1 MYRRAPSAGASA
13 PIDDDLDYLDIPAFL
28 RRAVDGGPLSAPS
41 PRLPTDE
48 HPGRTPLALSNWL
61 RKTPRNRWPRT
72 YRELQATG
80 LGAEVLD
87 WLELVVAL
95 SDSIRWEEETVVT
108 TFLHC
113 LSTDEFHEL
122 LARRGRMA
130 DTARAIVQGL
140 QWAPAGQPEVQT
152 SGQVAPILA
161 ARILTALRGITADR
175 WPDCVFS
182 LTT

>member
-1 MYRRAPSAGASA
+1 VTGVQTCALPISLSDCNPSYEST
-13 PIDDDLDYLDIPAFL
+13 LK
-28 RRAVDGGPLSAPS
+28 
-41 PRLPTDE
+41 
-48 HPGRTPLALSNWL
+48 TPLALSNWL

-72 YRELQATG
+72 YRELHATG

-152 SGQVAPILA
+152 SGQVDSTLA
-161 ARILTALRGITADR
+161 VLILTALRGITAER
-175 WPDCVFS
+175 WTDCEVKGRVRALAPS
-182 LTT
+182 P